1 MPNFNYYHIEIKKSE
16 NTKEVVVKGEVINN
30 TDKNYSTVAVRIIL
44 YMKNISVANVVFTI
58 NGLSAGATKPFEK
71 TIEELDY
78 AQVGKSISRYDVYTE
93 TAF

>member
-1 MPNFNYYHIEIKKSE
+1 MPNFSYYHVEIKKSE
-16 NTKEVVVKGEVINN
+16 NTNDVVVRGEVTNN

-58 NGLSAGATKPFEK
+58 NGLPAGASRVFEK

-78 AQVGKSISRYDVYTE
+78 LQVGSTISHFDVYTE

>member
-30 TDKNYSTVAVRIIL
+30 AEKSYSTVAVRIIL
-44 YMKNISVANVVFTI
+44 YMKSISVANVVFTI
-58 NGLSAGATKPFEK
+58 NGLSAGSVKAFEK

-78 AQVGKSISRYDVYTE
+78 TEVGKSINRYDIYTE